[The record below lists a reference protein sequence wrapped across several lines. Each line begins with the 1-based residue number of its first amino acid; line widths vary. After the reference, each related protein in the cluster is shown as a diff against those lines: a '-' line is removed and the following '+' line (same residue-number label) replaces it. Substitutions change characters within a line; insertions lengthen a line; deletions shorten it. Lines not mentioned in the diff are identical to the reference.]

1 MSEAGRAGRVERRGR
16 SLRWFPLAPMLDRAR
31 SEDPER
37 ASLAQRMPLDYVRHQ
52 RCASGVETARS
63 TGRGRPRLY
72 DDAYYEQVA
81 AIYTAALS
89 RPNLAVAAWAS
100 VSPSAA
106 AKQVARARELGF
118 RPATTKGR
126 RSQGAAP

>member
-1 MSEAGRAGRVERRGR
+1 MSEAGRADRVERRGKG
-16 SLRWFPLAPMLDRAR
+16 LRYFPLAPILDRAR

-63 TGRGRPRLY
+63 TGQGRPHLY
-72 DDAYYEQVA
+72 DDAYYERVA
-81 AIYTAALS
+81 TIYTAALS
-89 RPNLAVAAWAS
+89 RPNLAVAAWGS
-100 VSPSAA
+100 RSPSAA
-106 AKQVARARELGF
+106 AKQVARARELGL

-126 RSQGAAP
+126 RSQGATP

>member
-1 MSEAGRAGRVERRGR
+1 
-16 SLRWFPLAPMLDRAR
+16 MLDRAR
-31 SEDPER
+31 SEDPKR

-52 RCASGVETARS
+52 RCASRVVTARS
-63 TGRGRPRLY
+63 TGQGRPRLY

-126 RSQGAAP
+126 RSQGVAP